1 MTIRMASLLES
12 FRVLDLTDEKGFFCG
27 KILADLGAD
36 VIKVEKPGGDP
47 ARRIG
52 PYYRNIPDPERN
64 LHWFAYNLNK
74 RSITLEIE
82 TADGKE
88 LFKRLARISD
98 FVIES
103 NPPGFMD
110 GLGLAYSDLSALHPR
125 IIMTSITHFGLT
137 GPHKN
142 YKSSDLI
149 DMAMGGLAYITG
161 NAEESPVRISFPQS
175 YLLASAEAAAAT
187 MIAHYHRERTGQG
200 QHVDVSIQSSVAG
213 KLANAIP
220 TWELNHTLL
229 KREGSSMF
237 GRGAKLRMRLLW
249 PCRDGYVTFAL
260 MGGKLGAK
268 SNAIVARWI
277 ADEGMAPEFFR
288 KIDWPSLDMAKQTQ
302 EGQDRLEEVVAGFFA
317 KYTKAELYRRANQ
330 EGVLLCPQSSC
341 EDIIENTQLR
351 SRDFWAKVEHP
362 ELGETLSYPGPF
374 LKASGTEP
382 VVRHRAPL
390 IGEHNQEVYQGE
402 MGLSGEEM
410 SKMRRAGAI

>member
-1 MTIRMASLLES
+1 MASLLDS

-36 VIKVEKPGGDP
+36 VLKVEKPGGDP

-52 PYYRNIPDPERN
+52 PHYNKDTADPEKS

-74 RSITLEIE
+74 RGITLDIE
-82 TADGKE
+82 TGDGKE
-88 LFKRLARISD
+88 LFKRLVRISD

-110 GLGLAYSDLSALHPR
+110 KLGLGYPDLSKMHPR
-125 IIMTSITHFGLT
+125 IIVTSITPFGHT
-137 GPHKN
+137 GPYRN
-142 YKSSDLI
+142 YKSSDI
-149 DMAMGGLAYITG
+149 VTMAMGGLAYITG

-175 YLLASAEAAAAT
+175 YLLASAEAAAAA
-187 MIAHYHRERTGQG
+187 MIAHYDRERTGQG
-200 QHVDVSIQSSVAG
+200 QHVDVSIQASVAG

-229 KREGSSMF
+229 KREGSHMF

-249 PCRDGYVTFAL
+249 PCKDGYVTFAL

-268 SNAIVARWI
+268 SNAVVARWI
-277 ADEGMAPEFFR
+277 VDEGMAPEFFK
-288 KIDWPSLDMAKQTQ
+288 KIDWPKLDMAKQTQ
-302 EGQDRLEEVVAGFFA
+302 EEQDRLEEVVARFFA

-330 EGVLLCPQSSC
+330 EGILLCPQSSC
-341 EDIIENTQLR
+341 KDILEDDQLR

-362 ELGETLSYPGPF
+362 ELGVTLTYPGPF
-374 LKASGTEP
+374 LKASGTPP
-382 VVRHRAPL
+382 VIRQRAPL
-390 IGEHNQEVYQGE
+390 IGEHNHEIYRGE
-402 MGLSGEEM
+402 LGLTEDEM
-410 SKMRRAGAI
+410 SKMRRSRVI